1 MVKNI
6 GIIWAFFRSV
16 DLVYRAKG
24 FTLFE
29 LVITI
34 AIAAIVLGLAATS
47 YRSTI
52 DSSNIVAEL
61 SDLKNDVMYARSE
74 ATRQGLN
81 VLICSSSDGQTCSA
95 SSNWA
100 NGWIVMLPTGGGCT
114 VSAGLTAQTG
124 GLLRVRTSL
133 SSGDS
138 VTFAPS
144 GSNTSQGICFS
155 RIGSGS
161 TGKFTLATATAA
173 TAPNQL
179 NKQCLFVTAVGLP
192 HTVAYGISD
201 SVGSC

>member
-1 MVKNI
+1 M
-6 GIIWAFFRSV
+6 
-16 DLVYRAKG
+16 YRAKG

-29 LVITI
+29 LMITI

-61 SDLKNDVMYARSE
+61 GDLKNDVMYARSE

-100 NGWIVMLPTGGGCT
+100 NGWVVMVPAGGGCT
-114 VSAGLTAQTG
+114 VSSGLAAQTG
-124 GLLRVRTSL
+124 GLLRVRRAL

-161 TGKFTLATATAA
+161 TGKFTLATATASSSP
-173 TAPNQL
+173 TQL
-179 NKQCLFVTAVGLP
+179 NKQCLYVTAVGLP
-192 HTVAYGISD
+192 HTVAYGITD